1 MRSRYSPIARERAR
15 PLPSTAQTCR
25 TELRLPADAA
35 QLNRARQFVR
45 DAATSFGLD
54 QRAAYEFV
62 YAVNEAVT
70 NAIKHGC
77 PEPDGSIR
85 LGIEL
90 AGDLIICS
98 VRDRGPFVPP
108 AVFSGPSLAESGRGF
123 ALMSAL
129 TDEVQLAVG
138 PGATV
143 VRLYKRPTGP
153 EHDDA

>member
-1 MRSRYSPIARERAR
+1 MHSRYSPIASERDG

-25 TELRLPADAA
+25 TDLRLPADAA
-35 QLNRARQFVR
+35 QLTRARQFVR
-45 DAATSFGLD
+45 DATTSFGLD
-54 QRAAYEFV
+54 GRAAYEFV

-77 PEPDGSIR
+77 PEPDGTIG

-108 AVFSGPSLAESGRGF
+108 AAFPGPSLAESGRGF
-123 ALMSAL
+123 AFMSAL
-129 TDEVQLAVG
+129 TDEVRLAVG

-143 VRLYKRPTGP
+143 VRLYKRLTGM